1 MKMVA
6 GGLSMGIKMIHHI
19 CIQTEKYK
27 ESLDFYTRIL
37 GFEVVQ
43 ESKNFHNR
51 EYNTW
56 IKQGTFMI
64 ELQTPKA
71 GDKFKKW
78 TSLNEGPVH
87 MGFIVDNVEEEY
99 ERIKS
104 LGYTNFKVKNGE
116 IVYKVEGES
125 LFKIKAPEGTEIEIR
140 DTDIA

>member
-1 MKMVA
+1 
-6 GGLSMGIKMIHHI
+6 MGIKMIHHI

-37 GFEVVQ
+37 GFEIVQ